1 MPSVIQY
8 MSTLWLYVRRQ
19 NLMLISGVG
28 VISVRGG
35 RLSKLEYV
43 PTIADIYM
51 TSRFNSWEMLS
62 DS

>member
-1 MPSVIQY
+1 
-8 MSTLWLYVRRQ
+8 
-19 NLMLISGVG
+19 MLISGVG
-28 VISVRGG
+28 VISVREG